1 MNSIEP
7 NISKSSRWEPSSTTA
22 AKAPFDAAA
31 ASDAASSSDV
41 GRKTAAILSLDG
53 GGSKGVME
61 LVVLDAM
68 YRMLTVIVK
77 TPHKMPRYTFLICLV
92 KQGFSTY
99 DSTVELKQSA
109 CQRD

>member
-77 TPHKMPRYTFLICLV
+77 TPHKMPRYFSDLFGKTRFLHI
-92 KQGFSTY
+92 
-99 DSTVELKQSA
+99 
-109 CQRD
+109 